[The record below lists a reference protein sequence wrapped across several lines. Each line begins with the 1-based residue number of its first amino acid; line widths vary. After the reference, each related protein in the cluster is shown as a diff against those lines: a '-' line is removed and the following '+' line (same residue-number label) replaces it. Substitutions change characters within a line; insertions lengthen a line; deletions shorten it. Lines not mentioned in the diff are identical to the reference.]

1 MNKLNNFFLMLVLV
15 FISAASLHAQ
25 TQTPVAV
32 YTGVCG
38 SQYYRIPAIVTANNG
53 DLLFFNDDR
62 KNNNSDVGRR
72 DNSTDGID
80 LLVKRLS
87 YNSTNGSYT
96 TSFTSSQNITP
107 NKSQSYYC
115 YGDPAVVVDRE
126 SSNVL
131 VLTIGG
137 EGASTNVWYKNK
149 TSFVIKSADNGQ
161 TWSSPVQVSLPTIT
175 DNSSV
180 TGFFFASGRILQSK
194 VIKKQ
199 GASFYRIYS
208 ALLYTGNNNGTGP
221 NYNKVFYSDDFGTTW
236 NLLGGTYAQTS
247 ADEAK
252 LEELSNGDLILTTRK
267 GGGRYINK
275 FTYTNTATA
284 AGSWGSYGLD
294 YAFTGGCAINGDMLT
309 MTAYRTSDNQEVT
322 LLLQSTATG
331 TPNSNATTYD
341 KNGRYNIKI
350 FYHEIDNNTT
360 AADLTSG
367 WTATTF
373 TLPNTSVFG
382 GYSAMTLQADDKIGV
397 YYEGNTSLCAS
408 AGNDFSNLYYIAY
421 TLEQLT
427 GNAYTLTD
435 PNPPVVVVPDVEVPD
450 GVVPIYE
457 WHGTNS
463 PYWNDPLNWTVVN
476 AINNAPL
483 ARATVPTLPAT
494 NSNVKILAP
503 GTGEYNPVLTAATS
517 VANLY
522 VAPGAALGGQHY
534 LTITGRVFTDV
545 EIPSNQW
552 VRMCMPL
559 SNTYSGDMFTA
570 IQGGKILNGTTV
582 LTPNNEDYYFTGATY
597 DPVDGG
603 GDNAHNRKFPYS
615 IYQRVFADAVN
626 VMNDDIPD
634 ETRQFNSEWSVP
646 YNDLAARFQDAQGFD
661 LWSPSTE
668 SVSMFRFP
676 SVTDTYQYYTNNGT
690 PHTTRSETVSHAA
703 SGTMAYG
710 ASNNGVKDVTLTRN
724 KRSDGTGTSVPM
736 YAVGNP
742 SFAYMDIAEFIRVNA
757 YGASHSGNASVVG
770 NITPYVYKYN
780 ENNPGT
786 TGEASETIYFL
797 DNNKDLYTVSATVSD
812 NTIPSGGTTTQV
824 AANSTEKYIAP
835 TRGFRVMAGQAE
847 VSAVEPKL
855 IGNYST
861 SDFKIA
867 PMRYGTTTALTGGTN
882 TYSYIS
888 SLAPNSTG
896 EYTTTLTISL
906 GSSPDE
912 VIMNGFCVSN
922 VLVGKVD
929 PIAQTITVKGG
940 SVVGWQT
947 DNANWKTPANTS
959 SYTDSKRPT
968 NRHIYAWDG
977 TSKSTTSER
986 IGPSTT
992 SSNYYYTEYA
1002 SGLSADDDIV
1012 FDYTINSNG
1021 QISITCRSGFAIY
1034 TIADNNANVNGVTS
1048 RDYPISYLTIKYDNG
1063 IITDYNYPLTFN
1075 VYESFS
1081 ATTTRTTTEDNYICP
1096 EMFGTYKYKIGTK
1109 SGANSDVPASNTEH
1123 SFSIL
1128 PIEGAYDV
1136 VRITD
1141 FYAGTNTDYSHDGIL
1156 GYITPSGSTYTL
1168 TIPSAQVV
1176 AYGSTG
1182 QFSQYRTLYKRKNG
1196 EGGRSA
1202 DPNIL
1207 TWNADEK
1214 VLIMEK
1220 RVTGYDQFQIS
1231 GYDANGNSYL
1241 AEGLSVTIQEEEPTE
1256 PSGPTATEINAV
1268 SIQKNLLLYN
1278 NDYYLSVNA
1287 SGTQNAV
1294 NNQTNALNNNDCY
1307 FQLESAS
1314 YSKYYIKNSNGW
1326 YLKVTTSGSGNSMRA
1341 TTSWVQT
1348 SSNATSLNVDVQ
1360 SDGFYVRYSTTNS
1373 KNFYFNINKNN
1384 LQLLASTTS
1393 PGTISLW
1400 KFYEVT
1406 PGSTSGGST
1415 TVTALPQTAPYSG
1428 GSSTTDPTVGQFE
1441 VGTNYEA
1448 INLKYTPAMFNANP
1462 GYTPSASSAPRKT
1475 AAQGSAMASVTL
1487 KEGNRTA
1494 NTLITRR
1501 DNANNGYNAFE
1512 DASLIDM
1519 ADNAKSI
1526 ATLAGN
1532 QMVAVNTLGDT
1543 TAVQLVINNVSG
1555 NFTLDVDNISALGSN
1570 ARLYDAVNATEQPI
1584 DGNHQT
1590 LTLNM
1595 SVNDS
1600 PLRYSIRWDVATG
1613 TEDIELPNGN
1623 SDVWFQA
1630 FGGNGTIRVNS
1641 NNVMSQVRLFDA
1653 AGKEIARRSN
1663 QGYETSFNALQPG
1676 VYMVEATDGQTTKT
1690 IKVSVK

>member
-1 MNKLNNFFLMLVLV
+1 MNRLNNFFLVLL
-15 FISAASLHAQ
+15 ILIGAASLHAQ
-25 TQTPVAV
+25 TQTPITV

-38 SQYYRIPAIVTANNG
+38 SQYYRIPAIVTASNG

-62 KNNNSDVGRR
+62 KDNNSDVGRR
-72 DNSTDGID
+72 GSNQNGID
-80 LLVKRLS
+80 LLVKRLP
-87 YNSTNGSYT
+87 YNT
-96 TSFTSSQNITP
+96 TSQSYSTTFSSPLNITP
-107 NKSQSYYC
+107 SSTKTSGSYC
-115 YGDPAVVVDRE
+115 YGDPAVVADRE
-126 SSNVL
+126 SGEVL

-137 EGASTNVWYKNK
+137 AGASSGLWTGNK
-149 TSFVIKSADNGQ
+149 TSFAIKSTDNGQ
-161 TWSSPVQVSLPTIT
+161 KWGAPVQLSLPTVT
-175 DNSSV
+175 TYGSSV
-180 TGFFFASGRILQSK
+180 AGFFFASGRILQSK
-194 VIKKQ
+194 VIKNQ
-199 GASFYRIYS
+199 GANYYRIYS
-208 ALLYTGNNNGTGP
+208 AILAHESSGS

-236 NLLGGTYAQTS
+236 YLLGSGNAQSS

-252 LEELSNGDLILTTRK
+252 LEELPNGDLILTTRK

-275 FTYTNTATA
+275 YTYANTETA
-284 AGSWGSYGLD
+284 AGSWGSFGQS
-294 YAFTGGCAINGDMLT
+294 YAFTGGCAINADMLT
-309 MTAYRTSDNQEVT
+309 MTAYRKSDNQQVT
-322 LLLQSTATG
+322 LLLLSTATG
-331 TPNSNATTYD
+331 TPDEEATSYA
-341 KNGRYNIKI
+341 KNGRYDIKI

-360 AADLTSG
+360 VANLTSSG
-367 WTATTF
+367 WAVTSF

-450 GVVPIYE
+450 GVVPVYE

-476 AINNAPL
+476 AVNNAPL

-494 NSNVKILAP
+494 NSNVKILKPSA
-503 GTGEYNPVLTAATS
+503 GEYNPVLTTATS

-570 IQGGKILNGTTV
+570 TQGGKILNGNGTTV
-582 LTPNNEDYYFTGATY
+582 LTPDDEDYYFTGATY

-634 ETRQFNSEWSVP
+634 ETRQLNSEWSVP

-668 SVSMFRFP
+668 SISMFRFP
-676 SVTDTYQYYTNNGT
+676 SVTDNYQYYTNNGT
-690 PHTTRSETVSHAA
+690 PHTTRSETVNHTM

-710 ASNNGVKDVTLTRN
+710 ASNNGVKDVTITRN
-724 KRSDGTGTSVPM
+724 KRSEGTGEAVPM

-757 YGASHSGNASVVG
+757 YGASHQGDASVVG

-780 ENNPGT
+780 EDNPGS
-786 TGEASETIYFL
+786 TGEAGETIYYL
-797 DNNKDLYTVSATVSD
+797 DNDKKLYTVSPTSVSD
-812 NTIPSGGTTTQV
+812 NTIPTGGTTTQV
-824 AANSTEKYIAP
+824 AANSTEKYVAP

-912 VIMNGFCVSN
+912 IIMNGFCVSN
-922 VLVGKVD
+922 VLVGKVNPVD
-929 PIAQTITVKGG
+929 QTITVKGG

-947 DNANWKTPANTS
+947 DNANWTTPANTS
-959 SYTDSKRPT
+959 SYTGGKRPT

-977 TSKSTTSER
+977 TSRSTTSER
-986 IGPSTT
+986 IGPS
-992 SSNYYYTEYA
+992 NKYYYTQYA
-1002 SGLSADDDIV
+1002 SNLSADNDIV
-1012 FDYTINSNG
+1012 FDYTIASDG
-1021 QISITCRSGFAIY
+1021 QIQITCRSGFAIY
-1034 TIADNNANVNGVTS
+1034 TIADNNATVNNVSS
-1048 RDYPISYLTIKYDNG
+1048 RDYPISYLMVEYDDKTVTG
-1063 IITDYNYPLTFN
+1063 YNYPLTFN

-1081 ATTTRTTTEDNYICP
+1081 AATTRTTTEESYICP
-1096 EMFGTYKYKIGTK
+1096 EMFGTYKYLVTGIDGAESGITK
-1109 SGANSDVPASNTEH
+1109 NSEH
-1123 SFSIL
+1123 SFNIL

-1141 FYAGTNTDYSHDGIL
+1141 FYAGTGTTYSHDGIL

-1182 QFSQYRTLYKRKNG
+1182 DFGQFKTLYKRLTG
-1196 EGGRSA
+1196 ATTRSS
-1202 DPNIL
+1202 DPSIL
-1207 TWNADEK
+1207 TWNAASK
-1214 VLIMEK
+1214 VFTIQNYNTTTDKGSFQVSM
-1220 RVTGYDQFQIS
+1220 YD
-1231 GYDANGNSYL
+1231 GNGGAYYANGFSGTTTTQPV
-1241 AEGLSVTIQEEEPTE
+1241 AVTVSQASELSVTP
-1256 PSGPTATEINAV
+1256 
-1268 SIQKNLLLYN
+1268 LLLCCKGN
-1278 NDYYLSVNA
+1278 SSNQYLGANA
-1287 SGTQNAV
+1287 SGSLEHSNIVPDLTG
-1294 NNQTNALNNNDCY
+1294 NQFRLS
-1307 FQLESAS
+1307 LERQSDGT
-1314 YSKYYIKNSNGW
+1314 YKIKNSVSNSKPYLSATNGW
-1326 YLKVTTSGSGNSMRA
+1326 VNSNSSTSFVVDFVGSNGWTIKSGNQYLTFFVSGSKA
-1341 TTSWVQT
+1341 TLSLSNDPVYWSIFKVVNQSVFTTGTSAGQYIPRT
-1348 SSNATSLNVDVQ
+1348 AQ
-1360 SDGFYVRYSTTNS
+1360 Y
-1373 KNFYFNINKNN
+1373 
-1384 LQLLASTTS
+1384 
-1393 PGTISLW
+1393 
-1400 KFYEVT
+1400 T
-1406 PGSTSGGST
+1406 PGASGNTGNPTFSVGSNYE
-1415 TVTALPQTAPYSG
+1415 AI
-1428 GSSTTDPTVGQFE
+1428 
-1441 VGTNYEA
+1441 NYEA
-1448 INLKYTPAMFNANP
+1448 INLKFTPLMFEANP
-1462 GYTPSASSAPRKT
+1462 GNNQSASSAPRKT
-1475 AAQGSAMASVTL
+1475 AAQGSTMASVTL
-1487 KEGNRTA
+1487 KDGNRTA